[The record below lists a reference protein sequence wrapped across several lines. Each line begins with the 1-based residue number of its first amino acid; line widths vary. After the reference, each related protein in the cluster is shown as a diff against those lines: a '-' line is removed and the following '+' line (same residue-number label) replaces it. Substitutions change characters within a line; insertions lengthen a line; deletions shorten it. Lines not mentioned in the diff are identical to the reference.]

1 MMNHRLTLKRNVCV
15 GVFLFLLGI
24 VPGCSK
30 PETKAVSGSAPS
42 QYAIV
47 TTVGMVG
54 DITSQVVG
62 ERGAVAH
69 LIGEGVDPHLYK
81 PTVSDVKAILAA
93 DIVVYS
99 GLMLEG
105 KMGDTLV
112 KVARTGKP
120 VYAVTELIDHDYLLS
135 PPEMH
140 GHSDPHVWMDVQ
152 GWMKGVDFLGRAM
165 GEVDTAHAAFYRSNA
180 DAYLEE
186 LRKLDEY
193 ARTVIK
199 TIPESRRVL
208 ITAHD
213 AFNYFGRAYDLEV
226 LGIQGISTESEAGLE
241 DINRLVDTIVQRG
254 IRAIF
259 NESSVSEKNVRALVE
274 GARSRGA
281 EISIAGPLYSDAMGK
296 AGTYEGTYIGMIDHN
311 VTLITRALGGQ
322 APEKG
327 MQGKLSR
334 VGHGKEE

>member
-1 MMNHRLTLKRNVCV
+1 MNHCLNLKRRVCL
-15 GVFLFLLGI
+15 GVFLIILGV

-30 PETKAVSGSAPS
+30 PGTKPDAGSARSP
-42 QYAIV
+42 YTIV

-62 ERGAVAH
+62 ERGSVAH

-112 KVARTGKP
+112 KVARSGKP
-120 VYAVTELIDHDYLLS
+120 VYAVTESIDPAYLLS

-152 GWMKGVDFLGRAM
+152 GWMKGVDFLGRTM
-165 GEVDTAHAAFYRSNA
+165 GEVDSAHAAFYRSNA
-180 DAYLEE
+180 DAYMEE

-213 AFNYFGRAYDLEV
+213 AFNYFGRAYGLEV

-327 MQGKLSR
+327 LQGKLSG
-334 VGHGKEE
+334 VAHETGE